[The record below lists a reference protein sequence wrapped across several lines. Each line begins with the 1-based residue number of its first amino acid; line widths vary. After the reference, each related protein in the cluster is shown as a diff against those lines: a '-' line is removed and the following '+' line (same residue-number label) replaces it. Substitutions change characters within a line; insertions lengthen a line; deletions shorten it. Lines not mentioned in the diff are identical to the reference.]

1 MFGIDFCDV
10 RITEFES
17 TSAILLKQL
26 FTEGEGQIS
35 E

>member
-17 TSAILLKQL
+17 TWAFLLKQL